1 MLQETEESA
10 KSERESLAEHVKS
23 VENRALGDLDRARQE
38 SKVLQATLDSAV
50 NRHTSIEAKMRGSLE
65 KARSATAAAVQMA
78 DNQRGRCTVL
88 DERLAK
94 LQNLPADLEAALEI
108 TIDMIFSQLMPRRTF
123 WMAKKPL
130 NSIGGAI

>member
-50 NRHTSIEAKMRGSLE
+50 NRHTSKALEFDRGSYLGRRE
-65 KARSATAAAVQMA
+65 HHLGTPIAHAA
-78 DNQRGRCTVL
+78 
-88 DERLAK
+88 
-94 LQNLPADLEAALEI
+94 
-108 TIDMIFSQLMPRRTF
+108 PRHG
-123 WMAKKPL
+123 L
-130 NSIGGAI
+130 